1 MTSDAASMGALQGYR
16 IIDMTSMI
24 SGPLGTVLDRSREPD
39 TQSTFVS

>member
-24 SGPLGTVLDRSREPD
+24 SGPLGTVVRRHGKLVRGRH
-39 TQSTFVS
+39 